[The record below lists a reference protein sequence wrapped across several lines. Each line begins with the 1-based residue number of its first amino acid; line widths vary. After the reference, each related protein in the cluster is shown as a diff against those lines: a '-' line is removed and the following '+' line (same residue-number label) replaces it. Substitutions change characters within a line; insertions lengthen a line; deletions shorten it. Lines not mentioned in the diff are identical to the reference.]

1 MKNKIRSGLLAIA
14 ALPIMLAAANAA
26 SFMPSGMRTSQP
38 IGHYQFCQDNPTD
51 CRAKTARPTAV
62 KLTRNLW
69 SAMQD
74 VNNSINTMIEPVT
87 DMDLLGIE
95 EKWSY
100 PVNRGDCE
108 DYVLLKQKQLEDRGI
123 PASNLL
129 ITVVRQKNGAGHAVL
144 TVRTDRGDFVL
155 DNLEPKILPWDDTD
169 YRFLKRQSDRNASQ
183 WVSIE
188 DNRQVIVGSLGK

>member
-1 MKNKIRSGLLAIA
+1 MTIIIRSLLLA
-14 ALPIMLAAANAA
+14 LATMPFSVSAGNAA

-38 IGHYQFCQDNPTD
+38 IGHYQFCQDNPDD
-51 CRAKTARPTAV
+51 CSAKTAKPGVV
-62 KLTRNLW
+62 KLTR
-69 SAMQD
+69 AMWGTLQD
-74 VNNSINTMIEPVT
+74 VNNAINTMIEPVT
-87 DMDLLGIE
+87 DMDLWGVE

-100 PVNRGDCE
+100 PVNKGDCE
-108 DYVLLKQKQLEDRGI
+108 DYVLLKQKQLEERGF

-155 DNLEPKILPWDDTD
+155 DNLEPKILSWDQTE

-183 WVSIE
+183 WVSVD
-188 DNRQVIVGSLGK
+188 DNRQVIVGSVNP